1 MNPSSAAR
9 RVVVAVMGLAVIAVG
24 ANVVTADDVDD
35 NTIEVTVA
43 DAGQLENG
51 ADVRV
56 SGVRVGEVT
65 DIELKGDK
73 ARLKLKVA
81 EGVLPLHDD
90 ASIQFKPVNLLG
102 ESYVDLNPGSDEA
115 PFVDNAVIP
124 EERTSIEVTLQDV
137 LNTFE
142 DPTAAGLASVVTTV
156 GEGLDDNGAE
166 LAKALKVLSPA
177 MQESARVGMILTQQN
192 DVLASLVEATDP
204 VVASLAAD
212 GGQTVDSLIE
222 STRDTLAALANQQTA
237 LEQTISDLPATLTSA
252 RRTLERF
259 RDTARSGAP
268 ALRAL
273 RPLTGNLEDVVEEL
287 RNFADSAD
295 PALASLKPVLDAADK
310 LLDSAAPVVAQLRQ
324 AGPDLASAASS
335 LKPTSRELLDV
346 HLQDVM
352 DFVRNWSLSTNG
364 RDGLSHYFRGVV
376 YATPTTLKALA
387 QTLVPAGLSGG
398 GQPTTKGSKGS
409 KGGILP
415 DLGVLPGLTGG
426 VDGALDTV
434 GGLLGLLGKQPPKA
448 SRKSATDPTSALG
461 LSAAQEENLLNQL
474 LGGTQ

>member
-352 DFVRNWSLSTNG
+352 DFVRNWSLSTKG
-364 RDGLSHYFRGVV
+364 RDGLSH
-376 YATPTTLKALA
+376 
-387 QTLVPAGLSGG
+387 
-398 GQPTTKGSKGS
+398 
-409 KGGILP
+409 
-415 DLGVLPGLTGG
+415 
-426 VDGALDTV
+426 
-434 GGLLGLLGKQPPKA
+434 
-448 SRKSATDPTSALG
+448 
-461 LSAAQEENLLNQL
+461 
-474 LGGTQ
+474 

>member
-1 MNPSSAAR
+1 MTSSSALR
-9 RVVVAVMGLAVIAVG
+9 RAGIAVAGLAVIAAGV
-24 ANVVTADDVDD
+24 NVVSGNDVDD
-35 NTIEVTVA
+35 NTVEVTVV

-73 ARLKLKVA
+73 ARLLLDLA
-81 EGVLPLHDD
+81 DGVLPLHND

-102 ESYVDLNPGSDEA
+102 ESYVDLNPGSDDA
-115 PFVDNAVIP
+115 PFMDNAVIP

-142 DPTAAGLASVVTTV
+142 DPTAAGLASVITTL
-156 GEGLDDNGAE
+156 GEGLDDNGAD

-177 MQESARVGMILTQQN
+177 MQESARVGNILSEQN
-192 DVLASLVEATDP
+192 DVLTSLVKATDP

-212 GGQTVDSLIE
+212 GGKTLDSLIE
-222 STRDTLAALANQQTA
+222 STRDTLRALANQQTA

-252 RRTLERF
+252 QRTLERF
-259 RDTARSGAP
+259 RATARAGTP
-268 ALRAL
+268 TLRAL
-273 RPLTGNLEDVVEEL
+273 RPLTGNLEDVVDEL
-287 RNFADSAD
+287 RDFADSAD
-295 PALASLKPVLDAADK
+295 PALASLKPVLDEADK
-310 LLDSAAPVVAQLRQ
+310 LLDTAAPVVAQLRQ
-324 AGPDLASAASS
+324 AGPDLASSAAA

-352 DFVRNWSLSTNG
+352 DFVRKWSLSTNG

-387 QTLVPAGLSGG
+387 QSLIPAGLTDNGPATS
-398 GQPTTKGSKGS
+398 KGSTGS
-409 KGGILP
+409 KGGGLP
-415 DLGVLPGLTGG
+415 NLDVLPGLTGG
-426 VDGALDTV
+426 VDGLLDTV

-448 SRKSATDPTSALG
+448 SSKSATDPTSALG
-461 LSAAQEENLLNQL
+461 LSAAQEEDLLNQL
-474 LGGTQ
+474 LGGTK